1 MRLRKGIRNMKRLL
15 CILGA
20 ALCIGLLPHLCKT
33 YGDTFASGIQAEAGF
48 HMIAMPVGADQTLTP
63 SDLSSGQKQT
73 WRSSA
78 PDVATVSSDGRV
90 HAQSAGTA
98 VVYVT
103 SAIDSSQF
111 DSWVIHVTS
120 DAGSLAISARTAGLT
135 IGQSM
140 QLTAQPSGAASGSEI
155 RWCSTDAAVARVS
168 SNGVVTAVA
177 NGSAVIYAE
186 TADGRYTASCMVYVI
201 QKTVN
206 MTKSTASLPEGKTLY
221 NKSSDVSS
229 GKIIWTTNNADAAVV
244 RRGYIEAV
252 GQGQAIVTAIKS
264 DGTGAQCTVNV
275 TAPDPVVSAYM
286 DPNNPIAGE
295 ASTLVAVAS
304 PQVDALRVRVLDSA
318 GTQIYQDFSAANAT
332 YTEKTVSGRTVRI
345 WRIPITLP
353 DTGKFIIR
361 CTSES
366 EAAAGFSRYYGFYTI
381 VSPAGEDTSESGV
394 CRSWYASSELLRF
407 LTQYEGLCQT
417 VVYDVVNVPTIGY
430 GQALFFGSEF
440 YNYQTT
446 DEAWGNM
453 CKLVNQTFVPPLN
466 TFISKNNLLLN
477 QAQFDALISYS
488 YNMGYNCWQYYGFHL
503 KRLLIQNPD
512 VTQIDRTEL
521 KYAFGKQS
529 WTGGYFYEG
538 LYRRR
543 MDEWEMFLT
552 GDYNVHP
559 YNGGAGMTGD
569 FAVPVKADREDP
581 EKYKSDWR
589 YLGAGNWTSTG

>member
-1 MRLRKGIRNMKRLL
+1 M
-15 CILGA
+15 
-20 ALCIGLLPHLCKT
+20 
-33 YGDTFASGIQAEAGF
+33 
-48 HMIAMPVGADQTLTP
+48 
-63 SDLSSGQKQT
+63 
-73 WRSSA
+73 
-78 PDVATVSSDGRV
+78 
-90 HAQSAGTA
+90 
-98 VVYVT
+98 
-103 SAIDSSQF
+103 
-111 DSWVIHVTS
+111 
-120 DAGSLAISARTAGLT
+120 
-135 IGQSM
+135 
-140 QLTAQPSGAASGSEI
+140 
-155 RWCSTDAAVARVS
+155 
-168 SNGVVTAVA
+168 
-177 NGSAVIYAE
+177 
-186 TADGRYTASCMVYVI
+186 
-201 QKTVN
+201 
-206 MTKSTASLPEGKTLY
+206 
-221 NKSSDVSS
+221 
-229 GKIIWTTNNADAAVV
+229 
-244 RRGYIEAV
+244 
-252 GQGQAIVTAIKS
+252 
-264 DGTGAQCTVNV
+264 
-275 TAPDPVVSAYM
+275 
-286 DPNNPIAGE
+286 
-295 ASTLVAVAS
+295 
-304 PQVDALRVRVLDSA
+304 
-318 GTQIYQDFSAANAT
+318 
-332 YTEKTVSGRTVRI
+332 
-345 WRIPITLP
+345 
-353 DTGKFIIR
+353 
-361 CTSES
+361 
-366 EAAAGFSRYYGFYTI
+366 
-381 VSPAGEDTSESGV
+381 
-394 CRSWYASSELLRF
+394 
-407 LTQYEGLCQT
+407 
-417 VVYDVVNVPTIGY
+417 YDVVNVPTIGY